1 MLPTELDGNV
11 ILVMEEVMRQGMM
24 KLEMSQNSGKYESVA
39 STTGVRNRGYADC

>member
-24 KLEMSQNSGKYESVA
+24 KLEMSQNSGKYENVP